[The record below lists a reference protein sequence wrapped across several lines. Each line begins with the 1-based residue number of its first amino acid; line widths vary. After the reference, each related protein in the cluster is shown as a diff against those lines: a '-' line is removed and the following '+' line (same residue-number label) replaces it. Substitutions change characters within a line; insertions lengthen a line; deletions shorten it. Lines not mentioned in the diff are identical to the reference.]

1 MVTAMN
7 STRPMV
13 ALLAY
18 AEETIVAQLLIIQS
32 RPRIAMEVLN
42 AMLTMTA
49 KVSMTLAKMADA
61 KTVHV
66 LPWIP
71 AQKSAKTISTVLIAT
86 IRSSASSAYV
96 APVNVS
102 SEMIRPQTVSR
113 SVTTTKR
120 AKLNSTL
127 PMGVS
132 SVSAAA
138 VNVSKSKT
146 PIRRWTVLPT
156 AVVNRTGNA

>member
-1 MVTAMN
+1 
-7 STRPMV
+7 MV

-71 AQKSAKTISTVLIAT
+71 AQKSAKTIPTVLIAT

-156 AVVNRTGNA
+156 AVVNRTVNA